1 MRPGAPGRERDA
13 GRLPATATFRRA
25 GPAAGRAARGFTLI
39 ELILVLALLAVVLGV
54 AAPSLARFF
63 HARKLDE
70 EAQRFLALTR
80 YGQSRAVSEGVPMVL
95 WVDPDAGAYGLEAET
110 SYTGEDPRAIEFEVD
125 PSVRVEVETRA
136 DDVWRQ
142 AWEQTRRIAGNK
154 PAIRFTPDGFL
165 SPNSPERIVFVQET
179 EVDESTIAI
188 GLSRHRLHY
197 EIQTN
202 VVETAV
208 R

>member
-1 MRPGAPGRERDA
+1 MNGPAPGLKQNG
-13 GRLPATATFRRA
+13 GRLPPGASCRVANRGARRRR
-25 GPAAGRAARGFTLI
+25 GGFTLI

-95 WVDPDAGAYGLEAET
+95 WIDPEAGAYGLQAET
-110 SYTGEDPRAIEFEVD
+110 TYTGEDPRAIEFQVD
-125 PSVRVEVETRA
+125 PSVSVEVVTQTEA
-136 DDVWRQ
+136 VWQ
-142 AWEQTRRIAGNK
+142 VAWEQTRLIAGNQ
-154 PAIRFTPDGFL
+154 PAIRFMPDGFL

-179 EVDESTIAI
+179 DVDESTVAV

-202 VVETAV
+202 LVETAV